1 MSALRNCW
9 LFSLLAGSLS
19 LPLLSQINPA
29 LRAGEIPSPCV
40 KDGSLASYSPVW
52 SDEFDGT
59 SLDLEKWGFRTDS
72 KMWSTQKPD
81 NVEVSGGTLKLHLKK
96 EEAGDKHY
104 SGSGVISKASFRYG
118 YYEARMK
125 IPPGAGWHTS
135 FWMMLHN
142 SKGGTEPAAACQELD
157 VIENDSIHKN
167 SYGVNIHKWKTEH
180 ISFGGKTVKTPDL
193 SAAFHVYGCLFTPDH
208 VTYFFDGDP
217 VQSVD
222 VTRAARRDHTSIDFE
237 HGDQNIWLTSIASSL
252 GSTKAVDDAALPAV
266 AEFDYV
272 RYFKTK

>member
-1 MSALRNCW
+1 MS
-9 LFSLLAGSLS
+9 
-19 LPLLSQINPA
+19 PA
-29 LRAGEIPSPCV
+29 LRAGEIPRPFV
-40 KDGSLASYSPVW
+40 KDGSLAAYPPVW
-52 SDEFDGT
+52 SDEFDGA

-104 SGSGVISKASFRYG
+104 SGSGVISKTAFRYG

-135 FWMMLHN
+135 FWMMLYN
-142 SKGGTEPAAACQELD
+142 RKGGTTPATACQELD

-193 SAAFHVYGCLFTPDH
+193 SAAFHVYGCLFTPDR
-208 VTYFFDGDP
+208 VTYYFDGDP

-222 VTRAARRDHTSIDFE
+222 VTQAVRKDHTSIDFE

-252 GSTKAVDDAALPAV
+252 GNTKAVDDAALPAI